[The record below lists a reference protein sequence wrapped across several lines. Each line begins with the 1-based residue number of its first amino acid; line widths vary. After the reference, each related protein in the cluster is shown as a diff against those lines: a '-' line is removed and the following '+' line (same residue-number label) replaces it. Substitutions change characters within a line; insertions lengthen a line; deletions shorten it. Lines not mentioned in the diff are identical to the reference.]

1 MKRRWSEAD
10 KSKAA
15 QYWQAG
21 VTTPT
26 IANTLGRSE
35 KAVISAI
42 DRMRD
47 EEGLDLALR
56 NSAGA
61 VRRTP

>member
-1 MKRRWSEAD
+1 MNRRWSHAD

-21 VTTPT
+21 VSTPV

-35 KAVISAI
+35 AAIISVI

-47 EEGLDLALR
+47 EEGLELALR
-56 NSAGA
+56 NPAGS
-61 VRRTP
+61 VRS